1 MLEMKPAVP
10 EDRPAC
16 KALWKAA
23 FGDDDAYID
32 NFYTHYGHPA
42 QMFTLRNDGE
52 LCSMMAL
59 FPLELRWP
67 DGGLTKAAYLYALA
81 TDPAFRGQGYAAFLL
96 RYADAYLEGQ
106 AVPFLSTVPAKPELE
121 GFFAAAG
128 DFQPCHP
135 MDEAELAAP
144 APGPAP
150 ARPVTGEEYRR
161 LREQLLE
168 GTAHAVYDAAYL
180 NYQAAVSALA
190 GGGLYQM
197 ETPGGPACAVA
208 EREGGL
214 LDVRELLAPTGEQAA
229 ALAALTARFPEAERC
244 RVRCPAG
251 RGELPGTV
259 RRLFGMGKRVP
270 PTPKALGESYF
281 GLAFD

>member
-16 KALWKAA
+16 HALWKAA
-23 FGDDDAYID
+23 FGDDDPYID
-32 NFYTHYGHPA
+32 NFYAHYGAPG
-42 QMFTLRNDGE
+42 QMFTLKDGGTTR
-52 LCSMMAL
+52 SMLAL

-67 DGGLTKAAYLYALA
+67 DGGLTRAAYLYALA
-81 TDPAFRGQGYAAFLL
+81 TDPASRGQGYAAFLL
-96 RYADAYLEGQ
+96 RYADAYLAGQ
-106 AVPFLSTVPAKPELE
+106 AVPFLSTVPARPELE

-135 MDEAELAAP
+135 LDEAELAAP

-150 ARPVTGEEYRR
+150 ARPVTGEAYR
-161 LREQLLE
+161 LMREGLLE
-168 GTAHAVYDAAYL
+168 GTAHAVYGAAYL
-180 NYQAAVSALA
+180 DYQASVSALA
-190 GGGLYQM
+190 GGGLYRM
-197 ETPGGPACAVA
+197 ETPSGPACAVA
-208 EREGGL
+208 ERYGGL
-214 LDVRELLAPTGEQAA
+214 LDVRELLAPAGAQTA
-229 ALAALTARFPEAERC
+229 ALAALTARFPGIERC

-259 RRLFGMGKRVP
+259 RRRFGMGKRVP

>member
-16 KALWKAA
+16 TALWKAA

-32 NFYTHYGHPA
+32 NFYAHYGRPG
-42 QMFTLRNDGE
+42 QMFTLRDDGE
-52 LCSMMAL
+52 LRSMLAL

-67 DGGLTKAAYLYALA
+67 DGGLTRAAYLYALA
-81 TDPAFRGQGYAAFLL
+81 TDPAARGQGYAAFLL
-96 RYADAYLEGQ
+96 CYADAYLEGQ
-106 AVPFLSTVPAKPELE
+106 AVPFLSTVPAEESLQ

-144 APGPAP
+144 APGPVP
-150 ARPVTGEEYRR
+150 ARPVSGEEYRR
-161 LREQLLE
+161 LREALLE

-180 NYQAAVSALA
+180 DYQAAVSALA
-190 GGGLYQM
+190 GGGLYRM

-208 EREGGL
+208 ERYGAL
-214 LDVRELLAPTGEQAA
+214 LDVRELLAPAGGQLT
-229 ALAALTARFPEAERC
+229 ALASLTARFPEAERC